1 MMFTASR
8 QCSSGYRKC
17 PNTGRCIDEDWFCDG
32 DDDCGDM
39 SDETGCRKLQA
50 TAATTVIK
58 YIWKISTSGAFI
70 TTAKLHKHSRYQ

>member
-50 TAATTVIK
+50 TAATTVIQ
-58 YIWKISTSGAFI
+58 IH
-70 TTAKLHKHSRYQ
+70 LENKHFRGIYNNSQAA